1 MSTSTTVRA
10 NELEKV
16 FRKALTEQE
25 KRVLYEAY
33 LVTAQD
39 IERAEEKL
47 KHIFKPSED
56 FKRKADELYEMARVL
71 VESMEQ

>member
-1 MSTSTTVRA
+1 MSTSTTVQA

-25 KRVLYEAY
+25 KRVLYEAC

-47 KHIFKPSED
+47 KHIFKPTED